1 MRIESIAVRINSSG
15 FISTMRKQTK
25 KKERDVQTTELRDDD
40 EIFIVI
46 YFFYLFTCPWYI
58 GSTELSHATAKLM
71 SLFRGWRKKL
81 SSTIDRFS
89 VNLSA
94 RPYNRHKP
102 TPECVLE
109 IRDKTC
115 KEQLYQ
121 PLAVHLCSYSSGFL
135 NIADCWNFCFKKF
148 E

>member
-1 MRIESIAVRINSSG
+1 MEKFYKLIEMQLTKWEKSSWHNG
-15 FISTMRKQTK
+15 RNKVDK
-25 KKERDVQTTELRDDD
+25 NERYKVAKNERNTQWWGWD
-40 EIFIVI
+40 I
-46 YFFYLFTCPWYI
+46 YLALIYWQ
-58 GSTELSHATAKLM
+58 ELSHATAKLM

-109 IRDKTC
+109 ICDKTC

-121 PLAVHLCSYSSGFL
+121 PLAVHLCPYLSGFL
-135 NIADCWNFCFKKF
+135 NIYDWNFAFKKF